1 MYSSDALSEEYEK
14 YTSLQN
20 ISICEAAVKSSML
33 GRCYYYYIFMAE
45 RALLYERQPRRL
57 R

>member
-14 YTSLQN
+14 YNSLQN

-33 GRCYYYYIFMAE
+33 GRCY
-45 RALLYERQPRRL
+45 
-57 R
+57 